1 MNYFKNNKSFRILKP
16 IKSLLPENIKKIIKY
31 DKRFNNN
38 LNSLKRDWRNIVG
51 NEVIKN
57 CEPVKINKNHNGY
70 CLHLQVEKSMVLEV
84 DYLRDELINNINSF
98 YGFNYIQ
105 QIMINTVESNK
116 RDIITKSNLTN
127 KNNLDKIK
135 KIKNEKLR
143 SILENFDKKK

>member
-1 MNYFKNNKSFRILKP
+1 MI
-16 IKSLLPENIKKIIKY
+16 
-31 DKRFNNN
+31 
-38 LNSLKRDWRNIVG
+38 
-51 NEVIKN
+51 
-57 CEPVKINKNHNGY
+57 
-70 CLHLQVEKSMVLEV
+70 LEV
-84 DYLRDELINNINSF
+84 DYLRDELINKINSF

>member
-1 MNYFKNNKSFRILKP
+1 MI
-16 IKSLLPENIKKIIKY
+16 
-31 DKRFNNN
+31 
-38 LNSLKRDWRNIVG
+38 
-51 NEVIKN
+51 
-57 CEPVKINKNHNGY
+57 
-70 CLHLQVEKSMVLEV
+70 LEV
-84 DYLRDELINNINSF
+84 DYLRDELINKINSF

-116 RDIITKSNLTN
+116 RGIITKSNLTN

>member
-1 MNYFKNNKSFRILKP
+1 M
-16 IKSLLPENIKKIIKY
+16 
-31 DKRFNNN
+31 
-38 LNSLKRDWRNIVG
+38 
-51 NEVIKN
+51 
-57 CEPVKINKNHNGY
+57 INK
-70 CLHLQVEKSMVLEV
+70 
-84 DYLRDELINNINSF
+84 INSF

>member
-1 MNYFKNNKSFRILKP
+1 
-16 IKSLLPENIKKIIKY
+16 
-31 DKRFNNN
+31 
-38 LNSLKRDWRNIVG
+38 
-51 NEVIKN
+51 
-57 CEPVKINKNHNGY
+57 
-70 CLHLQVEKSMVLEV
+70 MVLEV

>member
-1 MNYFKNNKSFRILKP
+1 MI
-16 IKSLLPENIKKIIKY
+16 
-31 DKRFNNN
+31 
-38 LNSLKRDWRNIVG
+38 
-51 NEVIKN
+51 
-57 CEPVKINKNHNGY
+57 
-70 CLHLQVEKSMVLEV
+70 LEV

-116 RDIITKSNLTN
+116 REIITKSNLTN

>member
-1 MNYFKNNKSFRILKP
+1 MI
-16 IKSLLPENIKKIIKY
+16 
-31 DKRFNNN
+31 
-38 LNSLKRDWRNIVG
+38 
-51 NEVIKN
+51 
-57 CEPVKINKNHNGY
+57 
-70 CLHLQVEKSMVLEV
+70 LEV

>member
-1 MNYFKNNKSFRILKP
+1 M
-16 IKSLLPENIKKIIKY
+16 
-31 DKRFNNN
+31 
-38 LNSLKRDWRNIVG
+38 
-51 NEVIKN
+51 
-57 CEPVKINKNHNGY
+57 
-70 CLHLQVEKSMVLEV
+70 
-84 DYLRDELINNINSF
+84 INNINSF

>member
-1 MNYFKNNKSFRILKP
+1 MI
-16 IKSLLPENIKKIIKY
+16 
-31 DKRFNNN
+31 
-38 LNSLKRDWRNIVG
+38 
-51 NEVIKN
+51 
-57 CEPVKINKNHNGY
+57 
-70 CLHLQVEKSMVLEV
+70 LEV
-84 DYLRDELINNINSF
+84 DYLRDELINKINSF

-143 SILENFDKKK
+143 SILENFDKKNEMMRIVYNTLLIFFLVWVHRLKIFLIYLLEIVQLK

>member
-1 MNYFKNNKSFRILKP
+1 M
-16 IKSLLPENIKKIIKY
+16 EKY
-31 DKRFNNN
+31 C
-38 LNSLKRDWRNIVG
+38 IE
-51 NEVIKN
+51 NEVRKI

-70 CLHLQVEKSMVLEV
+70 CLHLQVEKSMILEV
-84 DYLRDELINNINSF
+84 DYLRDELINKINSF

-135 KIKNEKLR
+135 KIKMKN
-143 SILENFDKKK
+143 